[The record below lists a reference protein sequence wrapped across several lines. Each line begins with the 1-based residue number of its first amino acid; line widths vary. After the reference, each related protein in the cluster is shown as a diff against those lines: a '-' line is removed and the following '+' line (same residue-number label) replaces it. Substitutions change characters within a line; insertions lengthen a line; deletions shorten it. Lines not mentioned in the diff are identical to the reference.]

1 MQSLTGLGEFESDW
15 ALEQGTTPQTVITLD
30 IFDWFTVYKGVL
42 SFVVNPVQ
50 WVGVALDLKK
60 RERSE

>member
-1 MQSLTGLGEFESDW
+1 M
-15 ALEQGTTPQTVITLD
+15 TLD

-50 WVGVALDLKK
+50 WVGVALGFKK
-60 RERSE
+60 KERSE